1 VRIDTGVLRAW
12 PLLSFGVGASLEG
25 SRTLSLYGVPA
36 RSLLRSADGHPSL
49 RVDLRDGLRKVL
61 GVSPVSSRVSGRSN
75 AFWALQRR
83 LAGARRGVL
92 AAVLATVIVAV
103 VGCGSSHPRTQ
114 VLKSALPGV
123 SDIYVRITGPGG
135 AVSYIVRRFR
145 TGDAFSRFSFS
156 DASREGLFL
165 PPDVRDRK
173 LCSSTHIIRRGDAPE
188 LQKWRGRTLEVTIYG
203 KKISAI
209 YCAVLG
215 SDIYLGAS

>member
-1 VRIDTGVLRAW
+1 MRTDT
-12 PLLSFGVGASLEG
+12 
-25 SRTLSLYGVPA
+25 PA
-36 RSLLRSADGHPSL
+36 RSLLRSADGRASL
-49 RVDLRDGLRKVL
+49 RVDLRGGLRKVP
-61 GVSPVSSRVSGRSN
+61 GVSPVSMRASARISN
-75 AFWALQRR
+75 ALWALQRR

-92 AAVLATVIVAV
+92 AAVLATVSVAV

-135 AVSYIVRRFR
+135 AVSYIGRRFR

-165 PPDVRDRK
+165 PPDVRARK

-188 LQKWRGRTLEVTIYG
+188 LQEWRGKTLEVSIYG
-203 KKISAI
+203 KEISAI